1 MAETVIEHVLGRLK
15 ILGIKDVFGVPGDYA
30 FAVNDAVCNDNE
42 MRWIGCCNE
51 LNAAYAADGY
61 ARIRGFSAL
70 STTFGV
76 GELSALCG
84 IAGSFT
90 EHLPIF
96 HIVGMPNTR
105 TQQERRI
112 VHHTLGTGQFDLFAK
127 MTEPA
132 VCASAILT
140 PENAVTEM
148 ERVVNAALTHRR
160 PVYLAI
166 PDDYARMTVLGTA
179 LPPATL
185 PSSVPDTLDAAVNA
199 IIEKLEIAQI
209 AVILAGYLICRL
221 DLRAEA
227 QALIEATGLP
237 FATMTMDKTALDETH
252 SQFMGMYIGRDIN
265 PEIRQFIENC
275 DCVLNLGALWSDLN
289 TVAYTAVIEK
299 AKMIAVGHHSVRVGH
314 AVYPGVEMKDLI
326 DALVKK
332 IGKKSINAPKTH
344 GLSEPEGKYSDR
356 ITPEYLYPRW
366 ERFFKPDDIVIAE
379 TGTTSMGLE
388 CAMMPKGAVFHN
400 QALWASIGWATPAA
414 FGAALAAP
422 ERRTILITGEGAHQL
437 TAQEVSQFG
446 RFGLKPVIFCL
457 NNDGYLIERLL
468 CREPMTYYNDLAQ
481 WNYAKL
487 PEALGCTN
495 WFTAKV
501 TTNAELEEAMNKAEM
516 CNAGVYIEVIM
527 DKMAG
532 PPVAMKMHE
541 SFARK

>member
-1 MAETVIEHVLGRLK
+1 MAESVIEHVLGRLK
-15 ILGIKDVFGVPGDYA
+15 KLGIKDVFGVPGDYA
-30 FAVNDAVCNDNE
+30 FAVNDAVCNDDE

-61 ARIRGFSAL
+61 ARIRGVSAL

-96 HIVGMPNTR
+96 HIVGMPGTV
-105 TQQERRI
+105 TQQEYRI
-112 VHHTLGTGQFDLFAK
+112 AHHTLGTGRFDLFAK

-132 VCASAILT
+132 VSASAILT
-140 PENAVTEM
+140 PENVVTEM

-166 PDDYARMTVLGTA
+166 PADYAGMTAMGSA

-185 PSSVPDTLDAAVNA
+185 PASVPDTLDAAVKA
-199 IIEKLEIAQI
+199 IIEKLEKAHT
-209 AVILAGYLICRL
+209 AVILAGYLLGRL
-221 DLRAEA
+221 DLRVEA

-252 SQFMGMYIGRDIN
+252 PQFMGMYIGHDIN
-265 PEIRQFIENC
+265 PEIGQFIENC

-289 TVAYTAVIEK
+289 TVGYTAVIEK
-299 AKMIAVGHHSVRVGH
+299 ARMIAVGHHSVRVGH
-314 AVYPGVEMKDLI
+314 AVYPGVEMRDLI
-326 DALVKK
+326 AALVER
-332 IGKKSINAPKTH
+332 IGKKSMDAPKNH
-344 GLSEPEGKYSDR
+344 GLSEPEGRLNDR

-366 ERFFKPDDIVIAE
+366 EKFFKPGDIVIAE

-400 QALWASIGWATPAA
+400 QDLWASIGWATPAA
-414 FGAALAAP
+414 FGAAMAAP
-422 ERRTILITGEGAHQL
+422 HRRTILITGEGAHQL

-468 CREPMTYYNDLAQ
+468 CREPMAYYNDLAQ
-481 WNYAKL
+481 WDYAKL
-487 PEALGCTN
+487 PEALGCTD
-495 WFTAKV
+495 WFTTKA
-501 TTNAELEEAMNKAEM
+501 TTNAELEEAMKMAET
-516 CNAGVYIEVIM
+516 CDTGAYIEVIM

-541 SFARK
+541 SFGSR